1 MKRIATEN
9 VEEMDLFEEQHF
21 AVTQVVGMTKHYIG
35 VEKKLNDAVKTLKVP
50 AVLKDAFG

>member
-9 VEEMDLFEEQHF
+9 AEEMDLFEEQHF

-50 AVLKDAFG
+50 AVLKDAVG